1 MSWIKHKYHF
11 NPETLSMERA
21 EHGFAYWLKRTGVS
35 LLASI
40 AVGVVFF
47 FLFFAFFPSPREKQV
62 VKERD
67 AMRSQYE
74 MLERQIDQMQLV
86 LLDMQQRDDNLYRA
100 LFQADPIPLS
110 VRYGTLKPMSYYDS
124 IASLTNSQLA
134 ADITMQT
141 DRLEKALYVQAK
153 SYEELLELAKQQEIR
168 MENLP
173 AIQPV
178 LNKDLTRVAS
188 GYGWRIDPV
197 YHTKRF
203 HEGMDFTTP
212 TGTDVYATGN
222 GTVEFAGWRQGY
234 GNCVIIYHGYNY
246 HSLYAHLSKPLVYVG
261 QKVHRGDVIALSG
274 NTGKSTGPHVHYEV
288 HYKGKAVDP
297 RNFYFQDLS
306 PEEYDKMVQM
316 SNNFGHMLD

>member
-1 MSWIKHKYHF
+1 MASKRKYHF
-11 NPETLSMERA
+11 NPETLSMEQV
-21 EHGFAYWLKRTGVS
+21 EHGFVYWLKRTGAS
-35 LLASI
+35 LLTSI
-40 AVGVVFF
+40 AVGVLFF
-47 FLFFAFFPSPREKQV
+47 FLFFSFFPSPREKQV
-62 VKERD
+62 AQERD
-67 AMRSQYE
+67 ALRSQYE

-86 LLDMQQRDDNLYRA
+86 LIDMQQRDDNLYRT

-110 VRYGTLKPMSYYDS
+110 VRLGAARPVSYYDS
-124 IASLTNSQLA
+124 IAALTNMQLA
-134 ADITMQT
+134 ADITLHA
-141 DRLEKALYVQAK
+141 DRIEKALYVQAK
-153 SYEELLELAKQQEIR
+153 SYEEILELAKQQEIR

-197 YHTKRF
+197 YHTRKF
-203 HEGMDFTTP
+203 HAGMDFTCP

-222 GTVEFAGWRQGY
+222 ASVEFVGWRQGY
-234 GNCVIIYHGYNY
+234 GNCVILSHGYNY
-246 HSLYAHLSKPLVYVG
+246 ETLYAHLSAPLVYVG

-288 HYKGKAVDP
+288 RYKGQSLDP

>member
-1 MSWIKHKYHF
+1 MASKRKYHF
-11 NPETLSMERA
+11 NPETLSMEQV
-21 EHGFAYWLKRTGVS
+21 EHGFVYWLKRTGAS
-35 LLASI
+35 LLTSI
-40 AVGVVFF
+40 AVGVLFF
-47 FLFFAFFPSPREKQV
+47 FLFFSFFPSPREKQV
-62 VKERD
+62 AQERD
-67 AMRSQYE
+67 ALRSQYE

-86 LLDMQQRDDNLYRA
+86 LIDMQQRDDNLYRT

-110 VRYGTLKPMSYYDS
+110 VRLGAVRPVSYYDS
-124 IASLTNSQLA
+124 IAALTNMQLA
-134 ADITMQT
+134 ADITLHA
-141 DRLEKALYVQAK
+141 DRIEKALYVQAK
-153 SYEELLELAKQQEIR
+153 SYEEILELAKQQEIR

-197 YHTKRF
+197 YHTRKF
-203 HEGMDFTTP
+203 HAGMDFTCP

-222 GTVEFAGWRQGY
+222 ASVEFVGWRQGY
-234 GNCVIIYHGYNY
+234 GNCVILSHGYNY
-246 HSLYAHLSKPLVYVG
+246 ETLYAHLSAPLVYVG

-288 HYKGKAVDP
+288 RYKGQPLDP

-306 PEEYDKMVQM
+306 PGEYDKMVQM

>member
-1 MSWIKHKYHF
+1 MSKRKYHF
-11 NPETLSMERA
+11 NPETLSMEQV
-21 EHGFAYWLKRTGVS
+21 EHGFVYWLKRTGAS
-35 LLASI
+35 LLTSI
-40 AVGVVFF
+40 AVGIVFF
-47 FLFFAFFPSPREKQV
+47 FLFFSFFPSPREKQV
-62 VKERD
+62 AQEKE
-67 AMRSQYE
+67 ALKTQYE

-86 LLDMQQRDDNLYRA
+86 LLDMQQRDDNLYRT
-100 LFQADPIPLS
+100 LFKADPIPLS
-110 VRYGTLKPMSYYDS
+110 VRLGTARPVSYYDS
-124 IASLTNSQLA
+124 IASMTDMQLA
-134 ADITMQT
+134 ADITMHA
-141 DRLEKALYVQAK
+141 DRIEKALYVQVK
-153 SYEELLELAKQQEIR
+153 SYDEILELAKQQEVR

-178 LNKDLTRVAS
+178 FNKDLTRVAS

-197 YHTKRF
+197 YHTRKF
-203 HEGMDFTTP
+203 HAGMDFTTP

-222 GTVEFAGWRQGY
+222 GAVDFVGWRQGY
-234 GNCVIIYHGYNY
+234 GNCVIINHGYNY
-246 HSLYAHLSKPLVYVG
+246 QTLYAHLSSALVYVG

-288 HYKGKAVDP
+288 RYKGQPLDP

>member
-1 MSWIKHKYHF
+1 MSKRKYHF
-11 NPETLSMERA
+11 NPETLSMEQV
-21 EHGFAYWLKRTGVS
+21 EHGFVYWLKRTGAS
-35 LLASI
+35 LLTSI
-40 AVGVVFF
+40 AVGIVFF
-47 FLFFAFFPSPREKQV
+47 FLFFSFFPSPREKQV
-62 VKERD
+62 AQEKE
-67 AMRSQYE
+67 ALKTQYE

-86 LLDMQQRDDNLYRA
+86 LLDMQQRDDNLYRT
-100 LFQADPIPLS
+100 LFKADPIPLS
-110 VRYGTLKPMSYYDS
+110 VRLGTARPVSYYDS
-124 IASLTNSQLA
+124 IASMTDMQLA
-134 ADITMQT
+134 ADITMHA
-141 DRLEKALYVQAK
+141 DRIEKALYVQAK
-153 SYEELLELAKQQEIR
+153 SYDEILELAKQQEVR

-197 YHTKRF
+197 YHTRKF
-203 HEGMDFTTP
+203 HAGMDFTTP

-222 GTVEFAGWRQGY
+222 GAVDFVGWRQGY
-234 GNCVIIYHGYNY
+234 GNCVIINHGYNY
-246 HSLYAHLSKPLVYVG
+246 QTLYAHLSSALVYVG

-288 HYKGKAVDP
+288 RYKGQPLDP